1 MPSGLSPE
9 GILSSGVGSA
19 SDYRRVSPRKSA
31 TAGPQGS
38 IMKKYGNKFLL
49 IGLTTLVGFLA
60 FWPPDKKLKTGI
72 DLSGGTIL
80 VYELKRDSSG
90 HLPPN
95 FDLDELI
102 TALKRRVNPEGVL
115 DIPIRKLGRDRI
127 EIILPKASAEEVED
141 VKAKMT
147 NVGSLEFRILAN
159 RKHDAGIIDRA
170 LGKDG
175 LTKLPSTKYVWAKL
189 GEVVNGKAAT
199 LSDDRTKLED
209 PSQSWDKNAY
219 VRSSV
224 SLLLTGKTAS
234 GKEVTEPAKIKS
246 NTATTITFTAPTSLA
261 TITSYRLEDNP
272 SQITGPPPGSQR
284 PEDEIVREEQI
295 GPGRTVRYL
304 LCNAERPEKTVTGA
318 YLARVYPTQDER
330 LQPAVG
336 FAFDRRGARL
346 FGQLTG
352 DHLPEEEGAFK
363 YRLAILLDG
372 QVQSA
377 PSINSQIKEQGII
390 EFGRGDTSGNQVAL
404 LISILNSGKLP
415 ATLNP
420 EPLQEENIGPTLG
433 DDTIAKGVLAITI
446 SMFVVPFFM
455 LIYYRFAGLVAVV
468 ALVLNMVLLLG
479 SMAAL
484 QASFTLPGLAG
495 LALTIGM
502 AVDAN
507 VLVFERMR
515 EEAERG
521 ASMAQQIRNGFN
533 RAWLTIFD
541 SHITIFLSG
550 LVLYF
555 VGTDEV
561 KGFALTLI
569 IGMIWN
575 LFTAVYVSRVI
586 FDYCYD
592 RGWLKKLTMMK
603 MLDKT
608 NIDFIGP
615 RKLCMAIST
624 IVIVLGLV
632 AFFARG
638 ISMYNIDFTGGTLVT
653 IRLNDKDPKV
663 ASLSESQRSSLVRQ
677 TASSDPD
684 LPDVTVES
692 LNVGGTAS
700 GARYNIRTTQK
711 DIDKVRTAVLKAF
724 GSTLA
729 QVELTPGEAKPI
741 AAAPAPA
748 TDAAKAEASVG
759 PTDRFAGGRQY
770 ALTLNRPITATKVST
785 LFRKVLT
792 DAGVT
797 NPDTR
802 FEVVN
807 PAVSAGSPL
816 GAESSTLLLRTD
828 LDDASVKKDLVL
840 LTDAVKSDRSL
851 LFEQS
856 ESIGTT
862 VAGETRVLALI
873 ATVASWIIIA
883 GYLWFRFKSFT
894 YGLAA
899 VIAVIHDVLVT
910 LGAVAVTYW
919 LALIPGVREFLLI
932 DQLKIDLPMIT
943 AFLTLIG
950 FSVNDTIVIFDR
962 IREIK
967 GKTPNLTPQII
978 NDAVNQ
984 TLSRTIL
991 TSLTAWLVVVI
1002 LYIFGGE
1009 GLHGFAFALTVGF
1022 LSGTYSTIY
1031 IASPILIDWM
1041 GGKPSP
1047 EAAKPQKKAMAGS
1060 R

>member
-1 MPSGLSPE
+1 
-9 GILSSGVGSA
+9 
-19 SDYRRVSPRKSA
+19 
-31 TAGPQGS
+31 
-38 IMKKYGNKFLL
+38 MKKYGWKFFW
-49 IGLTTLVGFLA
+49 IGLATIGGFLS
-60 FWPPDKKLKTGI
+60 FYPPQEKLKTGI

-80 VYELKRDSSG
+80 VYELKRDSAG

-115 DIPIRKLGRDRI
+115 DIPIRKLGDYRI
-127 EIILPKASAEEVED
+127 EIILPRATAEEIED

-159 RKHDAGIIDRA
+159 RKHDLSVMDRA

-175 LTKLPSTKYVWAKL
+175 LTKIPNKYVWAKL
-189 GEVVNGKAAT
+189 GEVVAGKNPT
-199 LSDDRTKLED
+199 LSSDRTRLED

-219 VRSSV
+219 VKPHVSV
-224 SLLLTGKTAS
+224 VLTGKTAS
-234 GKEVTEPAKIKS
+234 GTEQSETVKVKS
-246 NTATTITFTAPTSLA
+246 NSANALVLTKATSLA
-261 TITSYRLEDNP
+261 TVSTYRIEDNP
-272 SQITGPPPGSQR
+272 SKLEGPPPGSQR
-284 PEDEIVREEQI
+284 PDDDIVREDVVS
-295 GPGRTVRYL
+295 PGRTARYI
-304 LCNAERPEKTVTGA
+304 LCNADRPDKTVTGA

-336 FAFDRRGARL
+336 FTFDRRGSRL

-377 PSINSQIKEQGII
+377 PSINSQIKDQGII
-390 EFGRGDTSGNQVAL
+390 EFGRGDTTGNQVAL
-404 LISILNSGKLP
+404 LIAILNAGKLP

-420 EPLQEENIGPTLG
+420 EPLREENIGSTLG
-433 DDTIAKGVLAITI
+433 EDTIAKGVNAITI
-446 SMFVVPFFM
+446 SMFVVPIFM
-455 LIYYRFAGLVAVV
+455 LVYYRFAGLVAVV
-468 ALVLNMVLLLG
+468 ALILNMILLLG
-479 SMAAL
+479 SMGLL

-507 VLVFERMR
+507 VLVFERIR

-603 MLDKT
+603 MFAKT

-615 RKLCMAIST
+615 RKICMTISL
-624 IVIVLGLV
+624 IVIVLGLG
-632 AFFARG
+632 AFLKRG
-638 ISMYNIDFTGGTLVT
+638 IGMYNIDFTGGTLVT
-653 IRLNDKDPKV
+653 IALNDQDPKIK
-663 ASLSESQRSSLVRQ
+663 ALSESQRSSFVRQ
-677 TASSDPD
+677 TAGSEPD

-692 LNVGGTAS
+692 LNVGGTTA

-711 DIDKVRTAVLKAF
+711 DIDGKVKPAILKAF
-724 GSTLA
+724 GSTLSQVSMTVGAA
-729 QVELTPGEAKPI
+729 QPI
-741 AAAPAPA
+741 AAPA
-748 TDAAKAEASVG
+748 TSTAAVDAAAKPASTS
-759 PTDRFAGGRQY
+759 PIDRFAGGRQY
-770 ALTLNRPITATKVST
+770 SLSFEGPTITSSKVAT
-785 LFRKVLT
+785 LFRRVLSE
-792 DAGVT
+792 AGIT

-802 FEVVN
+802 FEVISPTATASN
-807 PAVSAGSPL
+807 AKEQDAKKVSL
-816 GAESSTLLLRTD
+816 TLRTD
-828 LDDASVKKDLVL
+828 LDDAAVQKDLTA
-840 LTDAVKSDRSL
+840 LTLAVKTDRSL

-862 VAGETRVLALI
+862 VAGETRILAVI
-873 ATVASWIIIA
+873 ATIASWLIIA

-899 VIAVIHDVLVT
+899 IIAVIHDVLVT

-932 DQLKIDLPMIT
+932 DQLKVDLPMIT

-967 GKTPNLTPQII
+967 GKTAVLTPKMI

-1002 LYIFGGE
+1002 LYVFGGE

-1031 IASPILIDWM
+1031 IASPILIDWV
-1041 GGKPSP
+1041 GKQTPTSP
-1047 EAAKPQKKAMAGS
+1047 TPKAKTLAS
-1060 R
+1060 TR